1 MTPSQILKH
10 LLHVRLRCLSVL
22 RGSGCS
28 FIIRSLRNVTL
39 SGQVLWNTFL
49 STPRRLATGLSR
61 GPQSLSNIADSIP
74 GCHTGTREEAAGYGD
89 IILLAVPFTQIT
101 SLAPEILKGKIVI
114 DANNYYPERDGH

>member
-28 FIIRSLRNVTL
+28 F
-39 SGQVLWNTFL
+39 
-49 STPRRLATGLSR
+49 
-61 GPQSLSNIADSIP
+61 
-74 GCHTGTREEAAGYGD
+74 
-89 IILLAVPFTQIT
+89 ILLAVPFTQIT